1 MQVSKCLLV
10 LCPLFIPAAAL
21 ADVPAGYTITVLGG
35 AGTTANAL
43 NQAGQVAGVI
53 PDPVTGA
60 LRAYIWH
67 NGTRSLLDTPINQ
80 VGGISNDGKIAGA
93 IVGSDADG
101 LLSSAAY
108 YADGATTVLPALPGT
123 APRVSYLSGINSAG
137 TVVGTQFNDTR
148 PYGYTYGG
156 GVLTALGGLG
166 MGSWSYGSAINENGL
181 VIASGETGE
190 GYFHAAEFGG
200 TWLLDFGTLDATGS
214 GYALDVNEHGT
225 MVGYSEIMYDPM
237 FDKAWVMQNHIM
249 QPFGNFPTYTDSRA
263 LGLNNLGQ
271 IVGESEGAF
280 LYSDG
285 VVYDLNTLA
294 AHDGSF
300 TLTSARD
307 INDRGDIIA
316 TACDTGGGCYGVL
329 LSPVPEPAPAAMLLA
344 GLGLA
349 GGLRYRLGRKKTC
362 LSQKAC
368 L

>member
-1 MQVSKCLLV
+1 MQMSKCLLV
-10 LCPLFIPAAAL
+10 LCPLFVSAAAL

-35 AGTTANAL
+35 AGTTADAL
-43 NQAGQVAGVI
+43 NQAGQVAGVMA
-53 PDPVTGA
+53 DPVTGA
-60 LRAYIWH
+60 RRAYIWH

-80 VGGISNDGKIAGA
+80 VGGISNDGKVAGA
-93 IVGSDADG
+93 IVGSDAEG

-137 TVVGTQFNDTR
+137 TVVGTQLNDTR
-148 PYGYTYGG
+148 PYGYTYGN

-190 GYFHAAEFGG
+190 GYFHAAEFDG
-200 TWLLDFGTLDATGS
+200 TRLLDWGTLDATGS
-214 GYALDVNEHGT
+214 GYALDVNEHGE
-225 MVGYSEIMYDPM
+225 MVGYSEIMFDPM
-237 FDKAWVMQNHIM
+237 FDKAWVIRNRVM

-294 AHDGSF
+294 AHDGSL

-307 INDRGDIIA
+307 INDRGEIIA

-329 LSPVPEPAPAAMLLA
+329 LSPVPEPSPIAMLLA

-349 GGLRYRLGRKKTC
+349 GGLRYRQERKKTC